1 MLGLSIRHHGK
12 GRAMIEVSESYN
24 NKAIAKLNKQAWVK
38 AGTAVNA
45 GSASE
50 AARQA
55 GLDWNV
61 MLADMQAYVS
71 NKVNDFESVT
81 DYYPVPKKQA
91 VIKLGKDNTNE
102 VIGVVGDK
110 YKVVQNMEV
119 FSALDTLVDSGD
131 ARYTAAG
138 EYNNGANIWMV
149 MELPLGVNV
158 ANDPHAAFLLVQ
170 SSHDGSCAVR
180 IRPIIE
186 RLFCANQINTLVKGK
201 KTNDFTYVMKHT
213 TNSELS
219 VNDIRN
225 ITQLTYQAIDEYEQ
239 TASGLLQREVSSAQV
254 RDYFKRVWAL
264 PSTVEDKPYHM
275 LTQGERRQQTLAITA
290 RDKAWQVYNESETQA
305 NIRGT
310 AFGAWQ
316 AVVEYAD
323 HHASGGSERLA
334 VATLSGRSDK
344 IKSKALSLVLA

>member
-1 MLGLSIRHHGK
+1 MLQ
-12 GRAMIEVSESYN
+12 VSEEYN
-24 NKAIAKLNKQAWVK
+24 NKVIQRMNKQAWVQ

-45 GSASE
+45 ESASE

-55 GLDWNV
+55 GLDWDV
-61 MLADMQAYVS
+61 MLADMEAIVS
-71 NKVNDFESVT
+71 NNVNEYETVT
-81 DYYPVPKKQA
+81 DHYPVPKRQA
-91 VIKLGKDNTNE
+91 VLKLGKDDNNQ

-110 YKVVQNMEV
+110 YKIVQNMEV

-149 MELPLGVNV
+149 MELPVGVQV

-186 RLFCANQINTLVKGK
+186 RLYCMNQINRIIKGK
-201 KTNDFTYVMKHT
+201 HKNDYTYVMKHT
-213 TNSELS
+213 TNSKLS
-219 VNDIRN
+219 VEDIRN
-225 ITQLTYQAIDEYEQ
+225 ITQLTYTSIAEYEQ
-239 TASGLLQREVSSAQV
+239 VAHNLIQRKVDDHQV
-254 RDYFKRVWAL
+254 RNIFKAVWAL
-264 PSTVEDKPYHM
+264 PSEIEEAPDH
-275 LTQGERRQQTLAITA
+275 LLSQGQRRQRTIALNG
-290 RDKAWQVYNESETQA
+290 RDSAWSIYSQSPTQE

-316 AVVEYAD
+316 AVVEHAD
-323 HHASGGSERLA
+323 HHASGGSDRRA
-334 VATLSGRSDK
+334 IATISGRNDR
-344 IKSKALSLVLA
+344 IKDKALGLILA

>member
-1 MLGLSIRHHGK
+1 MLSQEYL
-12 GRAMIEVSESYN
+12 
-24 NKAIAKLNKQAWVK
+24 AKSAEKVRKQAWTQ

-61 MLADMQAYVS
+61 MLAPMEAYVS
-71 NKVNDFESVT
+71 NKVNDFETVT
-81 DYYPVPKKQA
+81 DHYPVPKRQA
-91 VIKLGKDNTNE
+91 VLKLGKDNENQ

-110 YKVVQNMEV
+110 YKIVQNMEV

-138 EYNNGANIWMV
+138 EYNDGANIWMV
-149 MELPLGVNV
+149 MELPTGVQV

-186 RLFCANQINTLVKGK
+186 RLFCANQINRIIKGK
-201 KTNDFTYVMKHT
+201 HKNDYTYVMKHT
-213 TNSELS
+213 TNSKLS
-219 VNDIRN
+219 VEDIRN
-225 ITQLTYQAIDEYEQ
+225 ITQLTYSSIAEYEQ
-239 TASGLLQREVSSAQV
+239 VAHNLLQRKVDDRQV
-254 RDYFKRVWAL
+254 KNIFKQVWAL
-264 PSTVEDKPYHM
+264 PDPVELAPEH
-275 LTQGERRQQTLAITA
+275 LLSQGEKRQRTIALTG
-290 RDKAWQVYNESETQA
+290 RESAWNIYSQSHTQE

-310 AFGAWQ
+310 AFGVWQ
-316 AVVEYAD
+316 AVIEHAD
-323 HHASGGSERLA
+323 HFASGGADRRA
-334 VATLSGRSDK
+334 VATISGRNDK
-344 IKSKALSLVLA
+344 IKDKALNLVLA

>member
-1 MLGLSIRHHGK
+1 
-12 GRAMIEVSESYN
+12 MIQVTEEYN
-24 NKAIAKLNKQAWVK
+24 NKALGKLNKQAWVK

-55 GLDWNV
+55 GLDWTV
-61 MLADMQAYVS
+61 ELSDMFVERKTIVS
-71 NKVNDFESVT
+71 PFESIT
-81 DYYPVPKKQA
+81 DKLDVPKRQA
-91 VIKLGKDNTNE
+91 VIKRTEDNE
-102 VIGVVGDK
+102 SVIGVVGDK
-110 YKVVQNMEV
+110 YKIVQNMEV

-149 MELPLGVNV
+149 MELPVGIKV

-186 RLFCANQINTLVKGK
+186 RLFCMNQINRIIKGK
-201 KTNDFTYVMKHT
+201 HKNAYTYVMKHT

-225 ITQLTYQAIDEYEQ
+225 ITQLTYDSIQEYEAVAG
-239 TASGLLQREVSSAQV
+239 TLLQRKVDERQV
-254 RDYFKRVWAL
+254 RNIFKSVWAL
-264 PSTVEDKPYHM
+264 PSEVEESPDH
-275 LTQGERRQQTLAITA
+275 LLSQGQRRQRTIALNG
-290 RDKAWQVYNESETQA
+290 RESAWSIYSQSPTQE

-310 AFGAWQ
+310 AFGVWQ
-316 AVVEYAD
+316 AVIEHAD
-323 HHASGGSERLA
+323 HHASGGSDRRA
-334 VATLSGRSDK
+334 IATISGRNDR
-344 IKSKALSLVLA
+344 IKDKALDLVLTA

>member
-1 MLGLSIRHHGK
+1 MLQ
-12 GRAMIEVSESYN
+12 VSETYN
-24 NKAIAKLNKQAWVK
+24 NKVIKAMNKQAWVK

-55 GLDWNV
+55 GLDWTV
-61 MLADMQAYVS
+61 ELSDMFVERKTIVS
-71 NKVNDFESVT
+71 PYETLT
-81 DYYPVPKKQA
+81 DKLDVPKRQA
-91 VIKLGKDNTNE
+91 VIKRTEEGE
-102 VIGVVGDK
+102 SVIGVVGDK
-110 YKVVQNMEV
+110 YKIVQNMEV

-149 MELPLGVNV
+149 MELPVGVQV

-186 RLFCANQINTLVKGK
+186 RLFCMNQINRIIKGK
-201 KTNDFTYVMKHT
+201 HTNAYTYVMKHT

-219 VNDIRN
+219 VSDIRN
-225 ITQLTYQAIDEYEQ
+225 ITQLTYDSIQEYESI
-239 TASGLLQREVSSAQV
+239 AGILLDRKVDDRQV
-254 RDYFKRVWAL
+254 RNIFKAVWSL
-264 PSTVEDKPYHM
+264 PSTVEEMPEH
-275 LTQGERRQQTLAITA
+275 LLSQGEKRQRTIALAG
-290 RDKAWQVYNESETQA
+290 RESAWNIYSQSHTQE

-316 AVVEYAD
+316 AVIEHAD
-323 HHASGGSERLA
+323 HHASGGSDRRA
-334 VATLSGRSDK
+334 IATISGRNDR
-344 IKSKALSLVLA
+344 IKDKALSLVLV

>member
-1 MLGLSIRHHGK
+1 MLQ
-12 GRAMIEVSESYN
+12 VSEEYN
-24 NKAIAKLNKQAWVK
+24 NKSVNKLNKQAWVK

-50 AARQA
+50 AAKQA

-61 MLADMQAYVS
+61 MLADMEAFVS
-71 NKVNDFESVT
+71 NKVNEYETVT
-81 DYYPVPKKQA
+81 DHYPVPKRQA
-91 VIKLGKDNTNE
+91 VLKLGKDNTNE

-149 MELPLGVNV
+149 MELPVGIKV

-186 RLFCANQINTLVKGK
+186 RLFCANQINRIIKGK
-201 KTNDFTYVMKHT
+201 HKNAYTYVMKHT

-225 ITQLTYQAIDEYEQ
+225 ITQLTYDSIQQYEVVAN
-239 TASGLLQREVSSAQV
+239 TLLLQNVDDRQV
-254 RDYFKRVWAL
+254 KNIFKAVWAL
-264 PSTVEDKPYHM
+264 PSEIEDAPDH
-275 LTQGERRQQTLAITA
+275 LLSQGQRRQRTIALNG
-290 RDKAWQVYNESETQA
+290 RDSAWSIYSQSPTQE

-310 AFGAWQ
+310 AFGVWQ
-316 AVVEYAD
+316 AVVEHTD
-323 HHASGGSERLA
+323 HHASGGSDKRA
-334 VATLSGRSDK
+334 IATISGRNDS
-344 IKSKALSLVLA
+344 IKDKALDLVFTV

>member
-1 MLGLSIRHHGK
+1 MARTNTSSWTRG
-12 GRAMIEVSESYN
+12 
-24 NKAIAKLNKQAWVK
+24 
-38 AGTAVNA
+38 GTAVEA

-61 MLADMQAYVS
+61 MLADMQAYVK
-71 NKVNDFESVT
+71 NEVNPYETVT
-81 DYYPVPKKQA
+81 DYYEVPKKQA
-91 VIKLGKDNTNE
+91 VIKLGKDDNNQ

-119 FSALDTLVDSGD
+119 FSALDSLVDSGQ

-138 EYNNGANIWMV
+138 EYNNGANIWMI
-149 MELPLGVNV
+149 MELPVGVNV

-186 RLFCANQINTLVKGK
+186 RLFCANQINRLITGK
-201 KTNDFTYVMKHT
+201 KTNDYTYVMKHT
-213 TNSELS
+213 TNSKLS
-219 VNDIRN
+219 PSEISN
-225 ITQLTYQAIDEYEQ
+225 IIQLSYDSIQQYESIANTLITRDVTHNQA
-239 TASGLLQREVSSAQV
+239 REF
-254 RDYFKRVWAL
+254 FKRVWAL
-264 PSTVEDKPYHM
+264 PSTVEGKPYHM
-275 LTQGERRQQTLAITA
+275 LTQGERRQQTIAITA
-290 RDKAWQVYNESETQA
+290 RDKAFDIYSESPTQE

-310 AFGAWQ
+310 AFGMWQ

-334 VATLSGRSDK
+334 VATLSGRNDK
-344 IKSKALSLVLA
+344 VKDKALGLVLA

>member
-1 MLGLSIRHHGK
+1 MLQ
-12 GRAMIEVSESYN
+12 VSEAYN
-24 NKAIAKLNKQAWVK
+24 NKYTERLRKQSWVQ

-61 MLADMQAYVS
+61 MLADMEAIVS
-71 NKVNDFESVT
+71 NKVNEYETVT
-81 DYYPVPKKQA
+81 DHYPVPKRQA
-91 VIKLGKDNTNE
+91 VLKLSKDDNNE

-110 YKVVQNMEV
+110 YKIVQNMEV

-149 MELPLGVNV
+149 MELPMGVQV

-186 RLFCANQINTLVKGK
+186 RLFCMNQINRIIKGK
-201 KTNDFTYVMKHT
+201 HKNNYTYVMKHT

-225 ITQLTYQAIDEYEQ
+225 ITQLTYDSIQQYEVVAGTLLERKVDE
-239 TASGLLQREVSSAQV
+239 RQV
-254 RDYFKRVWAL
+254 KNIFKSVWSL
-264 PSTVEDKPYHM
+264 PSEVEDAPEH
-275 LTQGERRQQTLAITA
+275 LLSQGQRRQRTIALNG
-290 RDKAWQVYNESETQA
+290 RDSAWNIYSQSPTQE

-310 AFGAWQ
+310 AFGVWQ
-316 AVVEYAD
+316 AVIEHAD
-323 HHASGGSERLA
+323 HYASGGSDRRA
-334 VATLSGRSDK
+334 IATISGRNDR
-344 IKSKALSLVLA
+344 IKDKALDLILA

>member
-1 MLGLSIRHHGK
+1 MARTNTS
-12 GRAMIEVSESYN
+12 
-24 NKAIAKLNKQAWVK
+24 AWTRG
-38 AGTAVNA
+38 GTAVEA

-61 MLADMQAYVS
+61 MLADMQAYVK
-71 NKVNDFESVT
+71 NEVNPYETVT
-81 DYYPVPKKQA
+81 DYYEVPKKQA
-91 VIKLGKDNTNE
+91 VIKLGKNNDNK

-119 FSALDTLVDSGD
+119 FSALDSLVDSGS

-138 EYNNGANIWMV
+138 EYNNGANIWMI
-149 MELPLGVNV
+149 MELPVGVNV

-186 RLFCANQINTLVKGK
+186 RLFCANQINRLITGK
-201 KTNDFTYVMKHT
+201 KTNDYTYVMKHT
-213 TNSELS
+213 TNSKLS
-219 VNDIRN
+219 PSEIGN
-225 ITQLTYQAIDEYEQ
+225 IIQLSYDSIQQYESIADTLITRGVTHTQA
-239 TASGLLQREVSSAQV
+239 REF
-254 RDYFKRVWAL
+254 FKRVWAL
-264 PSTVEDKPYHM
+264 PSTVEGKPYHM
-275 LTQGERRQQTLAITA
+275 LTQGERRQQTIAITA
-290 RDKAWQVYNESETQA
+290 REKAFDIYSESPTQE

-310 AFGAWQ
+310 AFGMWQ

-334 VATLSGRSDK
+334 VATLSGRNDK
-344 IKSKALSLVLA
+344 VKDKALSLVLA

>member
-1 MLGLSIRHHGK
+1 MLQ
-12 GRAMIEVSESYN
+12 VSEEYN
-24 NKAIAKLNKQAWVK
+24 NKAVAKLNKQAWVK

-61 MLADMQAYVS
+61 RLADMQAYVS
-71 NKVNDFESVT
+71 NEVNPYETVT

-186 RLFCANQINTLVKGK
+186 RLFCSNQINTLIKGK

-225 ITQLTYQAIDEYEQ
+225 ITQLTYQAIEEYEH
-239 TASGLLQREVSSAQV
+239 TASGLLQREVSAAHV

-264 PSTVEDKPYHM
+264 PTTVEDKPYHM
-275 LTQGERRQQTLAITA
+275 LTQGERRQQTLAVTA
-290 RDKAWQVYNESETQA
+290 RDKAWQVYNESETQS

-323 HHASGGSERLA
+323 HHASGGAERLA
-334 VATLSGRSDK
+334 VATLSGRNDR

>member
-1 MLGLSIRHHGK
+1 MQLSEAYLSKSVENTR
-12 GRAMIEVSESYN
+12 
-24 NKAIAKLNKQAWVK
+24 KQAWVQ

-55 GLDWNV
+55 GLDWTV
-61 MLADMQAYVS
+61 MLADMEAIVS
-71 NKVNDFESVT
+71 NKVNEFETLT
-81 DYYPVPKKQA
+81 DHYPVPKRQA
-91 VIKLGKDNTNE
+91 VLKLGKDDNNE

-110 YKVVQNMEV
+110 YKIVQNMEV

-149 MELPLGVNV
+149 MELPMGVQV

-186 RLFCANQINTLVKGK
+186 RLFCANQINRIIKGK
-201 KTNDFTYVMKHT
+201 HKNAYTYVMKHT

-225 ITQLTYQAIDEYEQ
+225 ITQLTYDSIQEYE
-239 TASGLLQREVSSAQV
+239 TIAGTLLQRKVDERQV
-254 RDYFKRVWAL
+254 RNIFKSVWAL
-264 PSTVEDKPYHM
+264 PSEVENAPDH
-275 LTQGERRQQTLAITA
+275 LLSQGQRRQRTIALNG
-290 RDKAWQVYNESETQA
+290 RDSAWNIYSQSPTQE

-310 AFGAWQ
+310 AFGVWQ
-316 AVVEYAD
+316 AVIEHAD
-323 HHASGGSERLA
+323 HYASGGSDRRA
-334 VATLSGRSDK
+334 IATISGRNDR
-344 IKSKALSLVLA
+344 IKDKALDLILA

>member
-1 MLGLSIRHHGK
+1 ML
-12 GRAMIEVSESYN
+12 EVSESYN
-24 NKAIAKLNKQAWVK
+24 NQVVAKMNKQAWVQ

-61 MLADMQAYVS
+61 QLADMQAYVS
-71 NKVNDFESVT
+71 NKVNEFETVT
-81 DYYPVPKKQA
+81 DYYPVPKRQA
-91 VIKLGKDNTNE
+91 VLKLGKDNTNE

-110 YKVVQNMEV
+110 YKIVQNMEV

-149 MELPLGVNV
+149 MELPVGVRV
-158 ANDPHAAFLLVQ
+158 ADDPHAAFLLVQ

-186 RLFCANQINTLVKGK
+186 RLYCANQINRIIKGK
-201 KTNDFTYVMKHT
+201 HKNAYTYVMKHT

-225 ITQLTYQAIDEYEQ
+225 ITQLTYDSIQQYE
-239 TASGLLQREVSSAQV
+239 TIASTLLQVEVDERKV
-254 RDYFKRVWAL
+254 KNIFKAVWAL
-264 PSTVEDKPYHM
+264 PSEIEEAPDH
-275 LTQGERRQQTLAITA
+275 LLSQGQRRQRTIALNG
-290 RDKAWQVYNESETQA
+290 RDSAWNIYSQSSTQE

-310 AFGAWQ
+310 AFGVWQ
-316 AVVEYAD
+316 AVIEHAD
-323 HHASGGSERLA
+323 HYASGGSDKRA
-334 VATLSGRSDK
+334 IATISGRNDR
-344 IKSKALSLVLA
+344 IKDKALELVLA